1 MRNPLRT
8 VARWWLRRRLPRDL
22 KAGDICMVVSGDSG
36 YKVVKILVIDQST
49 VHVRLYAERFS
60 EVPRFVTAAAL
71 TLGTIHD
78 EHHGIGHL
86 PLSRPTFASWLP
98 LRIQHE
104 VVTEDELDGFRMWEI
119 SMGGTWG

>member
-1 MRNPLRT
+1 
-8 VARWWLRRRLPRDL
+8 
-22 KAGDICMVVSGDSG
+22 MVPSEDGS
-36 YKVVKILVIDQST
+36 YKVVKILAIDQSA

-60 EVPRFVTAAAL
+60 RPPRLVAPTAL

-98 LRIQHE
+98 VRIQHE
-104 VVTEDELDGFRMWEI
+104 EVTEDELDGFRIWERSKRWNLGLNQPI
-119 SMGGTWG
+119 WYALGVLACFRLGH